1 MAGARREPAPA
12 LRALS
17 VPAIAILIPAL
28 LLSFSRGALIVGVIG
43 IAFWFALVPLRLRGS
58 AILTA
63 GTVPGA
69 LISAWALSS
78 RGLTADGAA
87 LSSRTGAGHSFGLV
101 LLVVLVLTIA
111 LGVAVAYALDRA
123 SPSARTRR
131 RIGTALVLLVG
142 LVPVAG
148 VVALAA
154 SSRGLTG
161 QVSHIWHTLTNQNGV
176 VGNEPGR
183 LVQLSNSRPHYWG
196 EALKV
201 GEHHLLAGV
210 GAVGFSTAQG
220 QYASGVWSGRDGHVD
235 HAHGYLL
242 QTFAD
247 FGLIGLLLTLALL
260 LAWAIAAGRSLGLRR
275 PLRLAALRAPPTE
288 HAAEHAGL
296 LTLAAVVLIFGLH
309 SLIDWTWFIPGTAV
323 LALVCAGWLA
333 GRGPLE
339 HPVGRLQARR
349 RLSRAPGAAAV
360 AAAAV
365 VICVVAIWVVV
376 QPLRSQNA
384 YDSALTAVTQGD
396 TGAALTDARRAQASN
411 PLSVD
416 PLWLQSAIY
425 EGAGDGARARG
436 ALTKATSVQPSN
448 PQTWARLGCYD
459 LRNGRA
465 AVAWGE
471 LLRAGALSPAID
483 SAVRTNDAT
492 FCASIDG

>member
-1 MAGARREPAPA
+1 M
-12 LRALS
+12 
-17 VPAIAILIPAL
+17 
-28 LLSFSRGALIVGVIG
+28 
-43 IAFWFALVPLRLRGS
+43 
-58 AILTA
+58 
-63 GTVPGA
+63 
-69 LISAWALSS
+69 
-78 RGLTADGAA
+78 
-87 LSSRTGAGHSFGLV
+87 
-101 LLVVLVLTIA
+101 LLVVLVLTS
-111 LGVAVAYALDRA
+111 RSA
-123 SPSARTRR
+123 SRSPTRWTVPRLRRRTRR

-220 QYASGVWSGRDGHVD
+220 QYTSGVWSGRDGHVD

-260 LAWAIAAGRSLGLRR
+260 VAWAIAAGRSLGLRR

-333 GRGPLE
+333 GRGP
-339 HPVGRLQARR
+339 A
-349 RLSRAPGAAAV
+349 RAPGRPPSSATTPV
-360 AAAAV
+360 A
-365 VICVVAIWVVV
+365 
-376 QPLRSQNA
+376 S
-384 YDSALTAVTQGD
+384 
-396 TGAALTDARRAQASN
+396 
-411 PLSVD
+411 
-416 PLWLQSAIY
+416 
-425 EGAGDGARARG
+425 ARG
-436 ALTKATSVQPSN
+436 RGGRGGSGRHLC
-448 PQTWARLGCYD
+448 RRDLG
-459 LRNGRA
+459 GRPA
-465 AVAWGE
+465 ASLG
-471 LLRAGALSPAID
+471 
-483 SAVRTNDAT
+483 RTPT
-492 FCASIDG
+492 TQR